1 MFFKFY
7 GKLTLS
13 NSRFFALARVVYRFK
28 FDLSDFFGKI
38 MVWGF
43 WAKMCWK

>member
-1 MFFKFY
+1 MENRRSVI
-7 GKLTLS
+7 LD
-13 NSRFFALARVVYRFK
+13 FFALATVVYRFR